1 MRTDEIIVAL
11 ADENPEALMADGF
24 EDALIGIAYRCGQKP
39 LAVYSMRRAI
49 RLLVERDGMSE
60 SDAEEYLEFNV
71 LGAWNGENT
80 PIFLVAERGDGLG
93 G

>member
-1 MRTDEIIVAL
+1 MTTDEIREAL
-11 ADENPEALMADGF
+11 AEENPESLVADGF
-24 EDALIGIAYRCGQKP
+24 DDALIGIAYRCGQRP

-49 RLLVERDGMSE
+49 RVLVERDGMSE
-60 SDAEEYLEFNV
+60 ADAEEHLEFNV